1 MHLRLLSLS
10 VLAAAHLLLPAP
22 ALAQAKID
30 SLLFLAGQWR
40 GTTNEGLAAD
50 EIYST
55 AEGGMIIGL
64 GREFDP
70 TGKCVFYDLEVFA
83 ETPGGIVF
91 RASPMG
97 KSAPLEFPLVVA
109 ESGPAKAVF
118 VNEKNDFPKRFV
130 WELVAADELRI
141 TLSGER
147 KGKPVSTI
155 YSLKRVGTTRR

>member
-1 MHLRLLSLS
+1 MQLRLLSLTL
-10 VLAAAHLLLPAP
+10 LAAALLPS
-22 ALAQAKID
+22 LAWAQTRID
-30 SLLFLAGQWR
+30 SLSFLAGQWR

-55 AEGGMIIGL
+55 AEGGLIVGL
-64 GREFDP
+64 GREFDKA
-70 TGKCVFYDLEVFA
+70 GQCIFYDLEVFA
-83 ETPGGIVF
+83 ETPGGLVF

-97 KSAPLEFPLVVA
+97 KAAPLEFPLVTA
-109 ESGPAKAVF
+109 ESGPSKAVF
-118 VNEKNDFPKRFV
+118 MNEKNDFPKRFV

-155 YSLKRVGTTRR
+155 YTLKRVGTTQR